1 MSVSTFT
8 SGSGNWVA
16 DDTAAD
22 IELWAGGGAGAQSA
36 AGVGGGG
43 GGGGEYL
50 IVHVTGL
57 TFGNSYAY
65 AVGGSN
71 TDTTFIIGGT
81 TYRAHHGT
89 AASGSTGGAGGTGGN
104 GDTNRNGGN
113 GGTNT
118 GAAGT
123 GGAGGGSSA
132 GTAAAGNNGSANSAG
147 LGGAGGA
154 AVTDGGAGGVGGTTG
169 GGGTNGTVG
178 SAPGGGGGG
187 AAPPSTVAGAGA
199 TGQVRVTT
207 NPAAATNCNL
217 TLSTRRSPISF
228 ENTLQQGFSM
238 DMTLST
244 GKSISPSMGLGAPM
258 NLDMT
263 LSKPLPTTNFALTI
277 EGGTRLDMTLSTRDR
292 ISFSLQFAT
301 VLSMTLSVRR
311 PANFPMTLVWG
322 AELAMTLST
331 RQRINPSLAF
341 LYGVQLVMSLSTRPR
356 TSGALFAWISNPSA
370 TKYIQAHRS
379 GVTQIIF
386 GVDVGQPF
394 LLNKAATGYRR
405 RAKHQLIHTGKV
417 KPIVEEINGVFTILT
432 PTGDL
437 QPGEF
442 LYEAPGGYLRIRNDA
457 VIFAMLTQD
466 GDTPNIPILQM
477 KVDITKSLFLTGF
490 HQDGEIL

>member
-16 DDTAAD
+16 DDTVAD
-22 IELWAGGGAGAQSA
+22 IELWAGGGPGAQSA

-57 TFGNSYAY
+57 TIGVGYAY
-65 AVGGSN
+65 VVGGSN
-71 TDTTFIIGGT
+71 TDTTLVVGAT

-118 GAAGT
+118 GVAGT

-132 GTAAAGNNGSANSAG
+132 GTAAAGNNGSANVGGAAG
-147 LGGAGGA
+147 AGGTAVTGGGAGGI
-154 AVTDGGAGGVGGTTG
+154 GGTASPAL
-169 GGGTNGTVG
+169 NGTAG

-187 AAPPSTVAGAGA
+187 CGGGGTIGGAGA
-199 TGQVRVTT
+199 IGQVRVTT
-207 NPAAATNCNL
+207 NPAAATNLNL

-244 GKSISPSMGLGAPM
+244 GKSISPSMGIGAPM

-356 TSGALFAWISNPSA
+356 TSGALFAWISNPSV